1 MTSLRSEAFV
11 LSRTPLTESSWIV
24 SLLTREK
31 GKVRAVAKGARRPKS
46 PFRGALEPLNRVRI
60 EVALRE
66 GRDLGT
72 VISADLEESAFDL
85 FGSWPSARV
94 LLATVEVLDRGL
106 ADHSAEEET
115 FRLVAAVLDGL
126 RAGAPPGLAWVYFA
140 AWFLRLHGVLGRPS
154 HCAACGESRRV
165 SRFDAGA
172 GGWLCVACEA
182 NRPEQGIEVSDGARV
197 LLERAFGSALRDFG
211 GEPAPPEALKT
222 LKSVV
227 YLALVAYLGRPL
239 ASGDQ
244 VIG

>member
-24 SLLTREK
+24 SLLTRER
-31 GKVRAVAKGARRPKS
+31 GKVRAVAKGARRTKS

-60 EVALRE
+60 EVSLRE

-85 FGSWPSARV
+85 FGAWPRARV
-94 LLATVEVLDRGL
+94 LLAAVEVLDRGL

-115 FRLVAAVLDGL
+115 FRLVGAMLNGL
-126 RAGAPPGLAWVYFA
+126 RAGVSPDLAWVYFA
-140 AWFLRLHGVLGRPS
+140 AWFLKLHGVLGRPS
-154 HCAACGESRRV
+154 HCAACGENRRV
-165 SRFDAGA
+165 DRFDAGA
-172 GGWLCVACEA
+172 GGWLCAACKGK
-182 NRPEQGIEVSDGARV
+182 RPEQGIEVPELARL
-197 LLERAFGSALRDFG
+197 LLERVFGAALPDLAG
-211 GEPAPPEALKT
+211 APVPPDALKT